1 MVTCAQSAK
10 RLHAFNKKIWSNSC
24 VILTILAALLL
35 TPAAAFAQ
43 YYSGGSNWDFS
54 IGAIYQTGKSAGG
67 SNDSSLRTSDEVGLG
82 LTLGYK
88 LNRWFTIGGDLDYL
102 SPRYSAVLVSEND
115 PTDTINIDHRATQ
128 FNGRIKGTFN
138 FTEGPFIPYAQLG
151 IGWSSFDSNVADG
164 PPQTGC
170 WWHPWWGYICS
181 NYYRTY
187 GSTEFSYGVSCRR
200 SLRIC
205 RRNIFESEL
214 RLLGAGYRRLP
225 GEPRTRE
232 CSPALRLEILG
243 RNYRQEN
250 RTPRLARGVLVSASR
265 LASRL

>member
-1 MVTCAQSAK
+1 M
-10 RLHAFNKKIWSNSC
+10 RF
-24 VILTILAALLL
+24 LTILAALLL

-67 SNDSSLRTSDEVGLG
+67 SNGSSLQTSDEVGLG

-88 LNRWFTIGGDLDYL
+88 LNRWFTIGGDFDYL

-115 PTDTINIDHRATQ
+115 PTDTIDINHRATQ
-128 FNGRIKGTFN
+128 FNGRIKGTLN
-138 FTEGPFIPYAQLG
+138 FMEGPFVPYAQLG

-187 GSTEFSYGVSCRR
+187 GSSEFSYGVAVGARYEFAGGTFLNLSYDYWELDTGGSRANPG
-200 SLRIC
+200 L
-205 RRNIFESEL
+205 ESI
-214 RLLGAGYRRLP
+214 RLLYGWKF
-225 GEPRTRE
+225 
-232 CSPALRLEILG
+232 
-243 RNYRQEN
+243 
-250 RTPRLARGVLVSASR
+250 
-265 LASRL
+265 